1 MFSTFTAI
9 FEALTA
15 IETELAA
22 GISDSKRE
30 KLIETLLSLRR
41 TMDKCVQYWLKFE
54 ERVNEIQERFSI
66 ALPDT
71 LPPGFLEDIDL
82 GGEVTAQKAKPEA
95 APAEPLNETKAERE
109 GNEPDRGF
117 YKSTSEITV
126 NSFRRALGFWELAML
141 KEAVDEF
148 KKVVEDEPNLIMGH
162 FCLGLSSAQL
172 GQVEEAFRELKLVL
186 ALDQNQFMRAI
197 ALNTLGIILAGKE
210 QYEQAQNYFGLAT
223 EADPE
228 LGEAWFNLAATSYN
242 MQNYQEAVDAFIKA
256 KEFFPEDWELELYLG
271 RAEAYLGQYAAASQA
286 LERAF
291 QINPHEPLIAFEL
304 GLAYRLL
311 GKKGLAQSYFH
322 ATLKLMESKN

>member
-126 NSFRRALGFWELAML
+126 NSFRRALGFEDVVRFEHHIVEAYKSIVRQPYNRRGDLLAV
-141 KEAVDEF
+141 ARSV
-148 KKVVEDEPNLIMGH
+148 PNI
-162 FCLGLSSAQL
+162 SAKHE
-172 GQVEEAFRELKLVL
+172 GGDPAVEETREHPSDILDYFRAKEEVISSGAMPLLERNYLDKHDAVNETAR
-186 ALDQNQFMRAI
+186 ALTR
-197 ALNTLGIILAGKE
+197 E
-210 QYEQAQNYFGLAT
+210 GLA
-223 EADPE
+223 
-228 LGEAWFNLAATSYN
+228 
-242 MQNYQEAVDAFIKA
+242 FIGA
-256 KEFFPEDWELELYLG
+256 
-271 RAEAYLGQYAAASQA
+271 R
-286 LERAF
+286 
-291 QINPHEPLIAFEL
+291 
-304 GLAYRLL
+304 
-311 GKKGLAQSYFH
+311 
-322 ATLKLMESKN
+322 KLHPR